1 MPEMS
6 KDEVRNFL
14 LKGTFTGKLG
24 TINKKDSFIISF

>member
-24 TINKKDSFIISF
+24 TITKMGHHT